1 MRSPPESGSR
11 TGRGEE
17 IAARQLNPTAS
28 ASPPR
33 SLIMDGAC
41 CDGGGSPESGG
52 ASSSASS
59 YGSASRLQKGVR
71 LRRRRQRL
79 RRPLLATGGDG
90 RGAADGAQ
98 DLALPLG
105 MSFAA
110 VLAQV
115 RVRFDSRLV
124 SCLVAAERFGF
135 YPPHVVHP
143 ILALLG
149 RSLDYEFRME
159 K

>member
-1 MRSPPESGSR
+1 
-11 TGRGEE
+11 
-17 IAARQLNPTAS
+17 
-28 ASPPR
+28 
-33 SLIMDGAC
+33 MDGAC
-41 CDGGGSPESGG
+41 CDDGGSPESGG

-115 RVRFDSRLV
+115 RVRFDS
-124 SCLVAAERFGF
+124 
-135 YPPHVVHP
+135 
-143 ILALLG
+143 
-149 RSLDYEFRME
+149 
-159 K
+159 